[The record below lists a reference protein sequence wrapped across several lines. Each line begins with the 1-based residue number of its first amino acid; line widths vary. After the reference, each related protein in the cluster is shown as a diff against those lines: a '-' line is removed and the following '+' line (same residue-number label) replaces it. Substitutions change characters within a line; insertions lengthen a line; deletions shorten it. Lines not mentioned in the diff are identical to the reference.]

1 MELVAVGKKAY
12 VDLSKASFEFGST
25 EFLNYHLKNLV
36 SFVQD
41 HDIEQ
46 IIYEEESSYPLS
58 KEGTSILVEYA
69 RALGEI
75 EAIYLKKEVYGD
87 PRDGM
92 YTKRMEVVKRFL
104 TTAYTNPLEAVR
116 YLESYREPTPDRAS
130 MMKSYEIFMNTVK
143 YMINR
148 LKSTKFYN
156 LVVSKGGVKEA
167 FLSLVNLSTLNYI
180 DVVVIDIPEDAVKVS
195 KKEGQYVLPYGVKVQ
210 IYEIP
215 EKDIY
220 IYDIR
225 QPEIEE
231 LSLDLK
237 NLLRELILNQ
247 LKENFL
253 NQDYNVLYNY
263 KINEYKQLFLE
274 AALLRNIPITPRQA
288 LLMARDA
295 ASWVIG
301 FGAPIENISL
311 DRDNVTDIYIDSENS
326 PIYLD
331 HREFGIVHTLYRYN
345 REQLE
350 RAFKNMVLSE
360 RGKKFDSN
368 SPVVDV
374 VSSRAYMRCH
384 LQRPPATFGEL
395 QGALRLMSEEPFTYA
410 QYLYYKSMTP
420 MFAGYDD
427 VLVTY
432 GSSEAVLGVKGVGKT
447 SFTAAKICAIGTRRR
462 IIPVQDIWEI
472 PVRAYRKRGFHIGA
486 ARIASLDMEHLNRD
500 LAELDLVAMAN
511 ALLRMGDAALIINEV
526 RSKSNVQGIIN
537 LLNTQ
542 PGVFLLYNLHAES
555 LADIRDRLELVFGIP
570 SSSMFATD
578 RYTFLKKLRFSRRGR
593 TYRVIGFEYESNRKE
608 KKFEKVFELER
619 GQNIDDTI
627 LKAQFLKNPEANQRE
642 WKDLN
647 ISRLSKE
654 LDIVFIPPTIQRRA
668 DENGFKPEELILQ
681 AFYKGY
687 TIYRI
692 YRAAMDT
699 GNKDLMKLDFYL
711 KANNLANKIIF
722 DMEQEFG
729 EVDFGEAQRVFD
741 STFPSLVELEL
752 KMLKQQAI

>member
-1 MELVAVGKKAY
+1 MELVAQGKKAY

-25 EFLNYHLKNLV
+25 EFLNYHLRNLV

-41 HDIEQ
+41 HEVEQ
-46 IIYEEESSYPLS
+46 IIYEEEITYILS
-58 KEGTSILVEYA
+58 KENTSILVEYA
-69 RALGEI
+69 RALAEI
-75 EAIYLKKEVYGD
+75 ETIYLKKEIYGD
-87 PRDGM
+87 PRDPM
-92 YTKRMEVVKRFL
+92 YVRRTEVVKRFL
-104 TTAYTNPLEAVR
+104 VTAYTNPAEAVR
-116 YLESYREPTPDRAS
+116 FLENYKEPLPDRAS
-130 MMKSYEIFMNTVK
+130 LMKSYEIFMNNIK
-143 YMINR
+143 YMVNKLR
-148 LKSTKFYN
+148 TTKFYN
-156 LVVSKGGVKEA
+156 LVMSKGGVKEA
-167 FLSLVNLSTLNYI
+167 FLSLVNLSSLSYI
-180 DVVVIDIPEDAVKVS
+180 DLVVLDIPSEAIKVTR
-195 KKEGQYVLPYGVKVQ
+195 KEGSYKLPYGVYVQ

-215 EKDIY
+215 EKDVY

-225 QPEIEE
+225 QPELEE
-231 LSLDLK
+231 LPIELK
-237 NLLRELILNQ
+237 NLLRELIINQ

-274 AALLRNIPITPRQA
+274 SALMRNINITPRQA

-301 FGAPIENISL
+301 FGSPIENIAL
-311 DRDNVTDIYIDSENS
+311 DKDNVTDIYIDSENA
-326 PIYLD
+326 PIYID
-331 HREFGIVHTLYRYN
+331 HREFGITHTLYRYN

-360 RGKKFDSN
+360 RGKKFDSS

-374 VSSRAYMRCH
+374 VSGRASMRCH

-410 QYLYYKSMTP
+410 QYLYYQSMTP

-427 VLVTY
+427 VLVTF

-447 SFTAAKICAIGTRRR
+447 SFTAAKIAAIGTRRR

-486 ARIASLDMEHLNRD
+486 AKIASLDMEHLNRD

-555 LADIRDRLELVFGIP
+555 LADVRDRLELVFGIP
-570 SSSMFATD
+570 SSSMLATD
-578 RYTFLKKLRFSRRGR
+578 RYTFLKKIRYTRKGR
-593 TYRVIGFEYESNRKE
+593 TYRLVGFEYESNRKD
-608 KKFEKVFELER
+608 KKFEKVFELSR
-619 GQNIDDTI
+619 GENIDKTI
-627 LKAQFLKNPEANQRE
+627 LKALFIKNPEANSRD
-642 WKDLN
+642 WKNLD
-647 ISRLSKE
+647 ISKLYKE
-654 LDIVFIPPTIQRRA
+654 LNLEFIPPTIQRRA
-668 DENGFKPEELILQ
+668 EENGLKPEDLIMQ

-687 TIYRI
+687 VIYNI
-692 YRAAMDT
+692 YQAAIKT

-711 KANNLANKIIF
+711 KSNNFANKIIY
-722 DMEQEFG
+722 DMEQEYG
-729 EVDFGEAQRVFD
+729 EVDFGEAQKIFD
-741 STFPSLVELEL
+741 TAFPSMVELEL
-752 KMLKQQAI
+752 KLLKQQSA

>member
-1 MELVAVGKKAY
+1 MELFAQGKKAY

-41 HDIEQ
+41 HEVEQ
-46 IIYEEESSYPLS
+46 IIYEEEITYTLT
-58 KEGTSILVEYA
+58 KEATQILVEYA
-69 RALGEI
+69 RVLGEM
-75 EAIYLKKEVYGD
+75 EGLYLKKDIYGD

-92 YTKRMEVVKRFL
+92 YTRRMEVFKRFL
-104 TTAYTNPLEAVR
+104 NTAYTNPIEAIR
-116 YLESYREPTPDRAS
+116 FLESYREPPPDRAS
-130 MMKSYEIFMNTVK
+130 MMKSYETFFNTIK
-143 YMINR
+143 YIINR

-156 LVVSKGGVKEA
+156 LVISKGGVKEA
-167 FLSLVNLSTLNYI
+167 FLSLVNLSTLSYI
-180 DVVVIDIPEDAVKVS
+180 DLVVLDIPSDAIKVTRR
-195 KKEGQYVLPYGVKVQ
+195 EGSYSLPYGVKVQ

-215 EKDIY
+215 EKDIF

-225 QPEIEE
+225 QPELEE
-231 LSLDLK
+231 LPLELK

-253 NQDYNVLYNY
+253 NQDYNILYNY
-263 KINEYKQLFLE
+263 KINEYKQIFLE
-274 AALLRNIPITPRQA
+274 AALIRNIPITPRQA

-301 FGAPIENISL
+301 FGTPIENIAL

-331 HREFGIVHTLYRYN
+331 HREFGITHTLYRYN

-368 SPVVDV
+368 SPVVDI
-374 VSSRAYMRCH
+374 VSSRAAMRCH

-410 QYLYYKSMTP
+410 QYLYYQSMTP
-420 MFAGYDD
+420 LFAGYDD

-447 SFTAAKICAIGTRRR
+447 SFTAAKIAAIGTRRR

-486 ARIASLDMEHLNRD
+486 AKIASLDMEHLNRD

-578 RYTFLKKLRFSRRGR
+578 RYTFLKKVRYSRRGR
-593 TYRVIGFEYESNRKE
+593 TYRLIGFEYESNRKE
-608 KKFEKVFELER
+608 KKFEKIFELDR
-619 GQNIDDTI
+619 GNDINSTV
-627 LKAQFLKNPEANQRE
+627 LKAQFIKNPEANMKD
-642 WKDLN
+642 WKNLD
-647 ISRLSKE
+647 ISKLAKE
-654 LDIVFIPPTIQRRA
+654 LDLVFIPPTIQRRA
-668 DENGFKPEELILQ
+668 DDNGLKPEDLILQ

-687 TIYRI
+687 IIYRV
-692 YRAAMDT
+692 YRAAVDLD
-699 GNKDLMKLDFYL
+699 NRELMKLDFYL
-711 KANNLANKIIF
+711 KANNFANKILY

-729 EVDFGEAQRVFD
+729 EIDFGEAQKIFD
-741 STFPSLVELEL
+741 STFPSMVELEL
-752 KMLKQQAI
+752 KLLKQQSS

>member
-1 MELVAVGKKAY
+1 MELVAQGKKAY

-25 EFLNYHLKNLV
+25 EFLNYHFRNLV

-41 HDIEQ
+41 HDVEQ
-46 IIYEEESSYPLS
+46 IIYEEEITYVLS
-58 KEGTSILVEYA
+58 KESTQILVEYA
-69 RALGEI
+69 RTLAEI
-75 EAIYLKKEVYGD
+75 EAIYLKKEIYGD
-87 PRDGM
+87 PRDPM
-92 YTKRMEVVKRFL
+92 YTRRTEVVKRFL
-104 TTAYTNPLEAVR
+104 TTSYTNPVDAVR
-116 YLESYREPTPDRAS
+116 FLENYREPLPDRAGL
-130 MMKSYEIFMNTVK
+130 MKSYEVFMNTLQ
-143 YMINR
+143 YMINK
-148 LKSTKFYN
+148 LKNTKFYN
-156 LVVSKGGVKEA
+156 LVLARGGVKEA
-167 FLSLVNLSTLNYI
+167 FLNLVNLSTLNYI
-180 DVVVIDIPEDAVKVS
+180 DLVMLDVPSDAVKITR
-195 KKEGQYVLPYGVKVQ
+195 KEGRYNLPYGVEVQ

-225 QPEIEE
+225 QPELEK
-231 LSLDLK
+231 LNPDLRI
-237 NLLRELILNQ
+237 LLRELIINQ
-247 LKENFL
+247 LKENFI

-263 KINEYKQLFLE
+263 KINEYKQFFLE
-274 AALLRNIPITPRQA
+274 AALIRNIPITPRQA
-288 LLMARDA
+288 LLMARDT

-301 FGAPIENISL
+301 FGAPIENIAL
-311 DRDNVTDIYIDSENS
+311 DRDNVTDIYIDSENA

-331 HREFGIVHTLYRYN
+331 HREFGITHTLYRYN

-360 RGKKFDSN
+360 KGKKFDSN

-374 VSSRAYMRCH
+374 VSARASMRCH

-410 QYLYYKSMTP
+410 QYLYYQSMTP

-447 SFTAAKICAIGTRRR
+447 SFTAAKIAAIGTRRR

-486 ARIASLDMEHLNRD
+486 AKIASLDMEHLNRD

-555 LADIRDRLELVFGIP
+555 LADVRDRLELVFGIP
-570 SSSMFATD
+570 SSSMLATD
-578 RYTFLKKLRFSRRGR
+578 RYTFLKKIKYTRKGR
-593 TYRVIGFEYESNRKE
+593 TYRLVGFEYESNRKD
-608 KKFEKVFELER
+608 KKFEKIFELER
-619 GQNIDDTI
+619 GNSINDTI
-627 LKAQFLKNPEANQRE
+627 LKALFIKNPEANK
-642 WKDLN
+642 KDWDKLD
-647 ISRLSKE
+647 ISKMYKE
-654 LDIVFIPPTIQRRA
+654 LDLEFIPPIIQKRA
-668 DENGFKPEELILQ
+668 EDNGLKPEDLIMQ

-687 TIYRI
+687 VIYKV
-692 YRAAMDT
+692 YQAAKITD
-699 GNKDLMKLDFYL
+699 NKELMKLDFYL
-711 KANNLANKIIF
+711 KTNNFANKIIY

-729 EVDFGEAQRVFD
+729 EVDFGEAQKIFD
-741 STFPSLVELEL
+741 AAFPSMVELEL
-752 KMLKQQAI
+752 KLLKQQSA

>member
-41 HDIEQ
+41 HEVEQ
-46 IIYEEESSYPLS
+46 IIYEEETSYPLS
-58 KEGTSILVEYA
+58 KEGTAILVEYA

-75 EAIYLKKEVYGD
+75 ETIFLKKEVYGD

-116 YLESYREPTPDRAS
+116 FLENYREPLPDRAS

-148 LKSTKFYN
+148 LKSTRFYN
-156 LVVSKGGVKEA
+156 LVVAKGGVKEA

-180 DVVVIDIPEDAVKVS
+180 DVVVLDIPEDAVKVS
-195 KKEGQYVLPYGVKVQ
+195 RKEGEYRLSYGVKVQ

-215 EKDIY
+215 EKDMY

-231 LSLDLK
+231 LPLELK
-237 NLLRELILNQ
+237 NLLRELIINQ

-331 HREFGIVHTLYRYN
+331 HREFGITHTLYRYN

-374 VSSRAYMRCH
+374 VSARASMRCH

-420 MFAGYDD
+420 LFAGYDD

-447 SFTAAKICAIGTRRR
+447 SFTAAKIAAIGTRRR

-486 ARIASLDMEHLNRD
+486 AKIASLDMEHLNRD

-578 RYTFLKKLRFSRRGR
+578 RYTFLKKLRFSRKGR

-619 GQNIDDTI
+619 GDNIDSTI
-627 LKAQFLKNPEANQRE
+627 LKAQFIKNPEANQRE
-642 WKDLN
+642 WKDLD

-668 DENGFKPEELILQ
+668 DDNGFKPEELILQ

-692 YRAAMDT
+692 YKAAIDT

-729 EVDFGEAQRVFD
+729 EVDFGEAQKVFD

-752 KMLKQQAI
+752 RTLKQQTV